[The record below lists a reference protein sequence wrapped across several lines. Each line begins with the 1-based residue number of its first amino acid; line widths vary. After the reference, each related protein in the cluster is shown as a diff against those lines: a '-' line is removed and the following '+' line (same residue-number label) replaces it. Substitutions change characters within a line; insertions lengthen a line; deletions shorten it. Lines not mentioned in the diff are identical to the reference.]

1 MSGMINSAG
10 SRSGTIGV
18 TELDYEEGTYSIT
31 DVSGGGLS
39 LTVSSG
45 TARYIKM
52 GKLIFCTGLVTMP
65 DTSDSN
71 YARFSIPFTS
81 KGEVANSITGGVAY
95 ENNLGGGV
103 ITMCV
108 NSTNGVNI
116 RVDGGGSKT
125 NAQISGKSF
134 RYSVTYYM
142 A

>member
-1 MSGMINSAG
+1 MSGIVGNVG
-10 SRSGTIGV
+10 SKSGVIGT

-45 TARYIKM
+45 TARYIKV

-65 DTSDSN
+65 STSDSN

-81 KGEVANSITGGVAY
+81 RTDVANSVTGGLAY
-95 ENNLGGGV
+95 ENSVGGGAV
-103 ITMCV
+103 SMCV
-108 NSTNGVNI
+108 NSTNGVSI

-125 NAQISGKSF
+125 NAEISGKIF